1 MNTHEGESMKK
12 NRHIEQNYIFPFIL
26 FCVFLLVFYAYGA
39 KDCSP
44 SEITKIVFLGTGTP
58 NPDPKHSG
66 NSVAIVVNDTP
77 YIIDCGPGLIRSA
90 AALSPRYGGKINA
103 LRVENIKRVF
113 ITHLHSDHTTG
124 YADLIL
130 TPWVEGRDEPLE
142 VYGPEGIKEMTK
154 HILEAYKEDIRM
166 RIYGLESGNNRGWR
180 VHAHEIEEGVIYKDK
195 NVTVE
200 AFRVKHASW
209 PEAYGFKFTTPDRTI
224 GISGDTIPCKNLI
237 EKCRGIDILIH
248 EVYSAEKLKDRPEK
262 WQQYHARSHTSTH
275 ELAGIA
281 GELQPCLLI
290 LYHQLYWGA
299 GDEDLLNEMATLYA
313 GRVVSAKDLDVF

>member
-1 MNTHEGESMKK
+1 MKENK
-12 NRHIEQNYIFPFIL
+12 KIERKSIFIFIL
-26 FCVFLLVFYAYGA
+26 FFVLILFFNTYGE

-44 SEITKIVFLGTGTP
+44 SGITKIAFLGTGTP
-58 NPDPKHSG
+58 NPDPNHSG

-77 YIIDCGPGLIRSA
+77 YIVDCGPGLIRSA

-124 YADLIL
+124 YPDLIL

-166 RIYGLESGNNRGWR
+166 RLYGLESGNNRGWR
-180 VHAHEIEEGVIYKDK
+180 VNAHEIKEGLVYKDK

-200 AFRVKHASW
+200 AFRVKHVSW

-224 GISGDTIPCKNLI
+224 AISGDTIPCENLI

-248 EVYSAEKLKDRPEK
+248 EVYSAEKLKGRPAK
-262 WQQYHARSHTSTH
+262 WQKYHPRSHTSTY

-281 GELQPCLLI
+281 NRLKPCLLI

-299 GDEDLLNEMATLYA
+299 ADEDLLNEISTLYK
-313 GRVVSAKDLDVF
+313 GKVISAKDLDVF